1 VSSNRSSAELD
12 RGETVSHGGLIVI
25 AVIRAHQFRSQSF
38 VLPAVI
44 GLSFFA
50 NTLCF
55 ANSQLWPALRVGEDD
70 NLQKALT
77 ALQNNHLNEALD
89 ILTIAEREHSSDAR
103 IRNFRGIVLAQLGRD
118 AEAEREYREAV
129 RIDPSLED
137 AHKNLGYL
145 EWTEHNLEDARVQL
159 KQALDLAPDDTFA
172 HYYLGRVQLD
182 AKLYQSAFQELDRSG
197 VSWPSDVRFLIEAAN
212 GYRALNRQEESRKVI
227 NRLATMSLNDSEV
240 VDVAWL
246 LLSANENDTAI
257 NLLQKLSKRQNPTCP
272 SWAQF
277 DLALAYLLNGDYENA
292 AEQANI
298 FLKTRHSVGEASA
311 EAAPAWSL
319 VGIAKSHL
327 NQEESAVEAFR
338 QAAKLD
344 PTREEHW
351 LNLTREL
358 MESNHY
364 ADAISAA
371 QEGVDA
377 NPKSYA
383 LHLRLGAAY
392 ISVDRYSEAE
402 NIFRQLVNAGDPLPT
417 SYVGLAQV
425 LLRTGRAE
433 EAVSELAA
441 AGQKLGPNFLISY
454 FQGLALDRAARPG
467 EAVSAFEDAI
477 RLNPKSPEAHLGLG
491 KTELA
496 IGQMSDA
503 IAELQETLR
512 LNPDNPQAQ
521 RLLSQAYRRSG
532 DAQTASRYAE
542 QITEAPPS
550 TEQSL
555 LGDFLPPE
563 WETPQGVR
571 Q

>member
-1 VSSNRSSAELD
+1 VVVRNRV
-12 RGETVSHGGLIVI
+12 RN
-25 AVIRAHQFRSQSF
+25 FRSQSF

-44 GLSFFA
+44 GLWLFA

-55 ANSQLWPALRVGEDD
+55 ANSLHLWPAIRVAEED

-89 ILTIAEREHSSDAR
+89 ILTAAEREHPSDAR

-118 AEAEREYREAV
+118 TDAEREYREAV
-129 RIDPSLED
+129 RIDPRLGD

-145 EWTEHNLEDARVQL
+145 EWTQHNLEDAQVQL
-159 KQALDLAPDDTFA
+159 MQALDLAPDDSFA

-182 AKLYQSAFQELDRSG
+182 GKLYQSAFEELDRSG
-197 VSWPSDVRFLIEAAN
+197 VSWPADVGFLIEAAN
-212 GYRALNRQEESRKVI
+212 GYCALNRQEEARKVI
-227 NRLATMSLNDSEV
+227 DRLAAMSLNDSQV
-240 VDVAWL
+240 ADVAWL
-246 LLSANENDTAI
+246 LLSANENDAAI
-257 NLLQKLSKRQNPTCP
+257 NLLHKLTKRQNSICP
-272 SWAQF
+272 RWAQF
-277 DLALAYLLNGDYENA
+277 DLALTYLLNGSYENA

-298 FLKTRHSVGEASA
+298 FVKAPHPAGEGSAFAS
-311 EAAPAWSL
+311 AWSL
-319 VGIAKSHL
+319 AGIANAHL
-327 NQEESAVEAFR
+327 NQQEAAVHAFR

-358 MESNHY
+358 MELNHY

-371 QEGVDA
+371 QEGLDA

-392 ISVDRYSEAE
+392 LSVDRYSDAE
-402 NIFRQLVNAGDPLPT
+402 KAFRQLVEAGDPLPL

-433 EAVSELAA
+433 DAVSELTAA
-441 AGQKLGPNFLISY
+441 KQKLGANFLISY
-454 FQGLALDRAARPG
+454 FQGLALDRAARPA
-467 EAVSAFEDAI
+467 EALSAFQDAI
-477 RLNPKSPEAHLGLG
+477 RLSPNSSEVHLGLG

-496 IGQMSDA
+496 LGRISDA
-503 IAELQETLR
+503 TAELQETLR
-512 LNPDNPQAQ
+512 LSPGNLQAQ

-542 QITEAPPS
+542 QVTEAPPA
-550 TEQSL
+550 TEKDL
-555 LGDFLPPE
+555 LGDFLPPA
-563 WETPQGVR
+563 WETPQGAR
-571 Q
+571 

>member
-1 VSSNRSSAELD
+1 
-12 RGETVSHGGLIVI
+12 VI
-25 AVIRAHQFRSQSF
+25 PVNRAHNFRSQSL

-44 GLSFFA
+44 VLWLLA

-55 ANSQLWPALRVGEDD
+55 ANSQRLRPALVAVDD

-77 ALQNNHLNEALD
+77 ALQNNRPTEALD
-89 ILTIAEREHSSDAR
+89 ILTAAEREHSSDAR
-103 IRNFRGIVLAQLGRD
+103 IRNFRGIVLVQLGRN

-129 RIDPSLED
+129 RIDPGFGD

-145 EWTEHNLEDARVQL
+145 EWTQHNLEDARVHL
-159 KQALDLAPDDTFA
+159 MQALDLAPNDSFA

-182 AKLYQSAFQELDRSG
+182 AKLYKSAFQELDRSG
-197 VSWPSDVRFLIEAAN
+197 VSWPADVGFLIEAAN
-212 GYRALNRQEESRKVI
+212 GYRALNRQDDARKVV
-227 NRLATMSLNDSEV
+227 NRLSTMPLNDSEV
-240 VDVAWL
+240 ADVAWL
-246 LLSANENDTAI
+246 LLSTDKNDTAI
-257 NLLQKLSKRQNPTCP
+257 NLLHQLTKRQTPACP

-277 DLALAYLLNGDYENA
+277 DLALTYLLNGNYQNA

-298 FLKTRHSVGEASA
+298 FLKTPHPASEASA
-311 EAAPAWSL
+311 FASAWSL
-319 VGIAKSHL
+319 VGIANAHL
-327 NQEESAVEAFR
+327 DQGDDAVHAFR

-358 MESNHY
+358 MELNHF

-371 QEGVDA
+371 QEGLDA

-392 ISVDRYSEAE
+392 LSVDRYSEAE
-402 NIFRQLVNAGDPLPT
+402 KAFRELVEAGDPLPL

-425 LLRTGRAE
+425 LLRTGRAG
-433 EAVSELAA
+433 EAVSELTAA
-441 AGQKLGPNFLISY
+441 KQTLGSNFLISY
-454 FQGLALDRAARPG
+454 FQGLALDRAARPA
-467 EAVSAFEDAI
+467 EALSAFQEAI
-477 RLNPKSPEAHLGLG
+477 RLSPNNSEAHLGLG

-496 IGQMSDA
+496 IGLISDA
-503 IAELQETLR
+503 TAELQETLR
-512 LNPDNPQAQ
+512 LSPGNVQAQ

-542 QITEAPPS
+542 QITEGPPT
-550 TEQSL
+550 TEKDL

-563 WETPQGVR
+563 WETPQAATH
-571 Q
+571 